1 MKRMDGW
8 GVTGWSNE
16 WTALGTDEPTEDDAP
31 QLEGYGVK
39 RTVDPGVVYAA
50 GPAMPG
56 VPAWHAR
63 RVGKGRVFEMEW
75 PEHVEPASRS
85 LLDIQASLASR
96 RKTLTADDPDLT
108 MLDAAVDGLLA
119 AAAALH
125 AKGFSLGY
133 LQPDS
138 CRCGTMRDGKP
149 FVVLPDVGFAWDKRS
164 GLMLPQ
170 WIAKPQLAQLFE
182 DGAERRNDDYL
193 AELARQKEPRDLRRR
208 NDEDAASDLADVKLV
223 ARLVA
228 AALVGADEM
237 RRWCAGKKFLTT
249 LPVKDAAPDTQAEI
263 WDKVIAPALDGHV
276 ATCEELRAKLAVYKP
291 SSHYL
296 HVPPTP
302 PWSGWPV
309 VRRVAIGAAAA
320 CVLGLLWLC
329 SDPILAWIKTTLI
342 GAPAPFCR
350 VVAKEDPLYAKLFA
364 LKDAREAARGDVSKQ
379 PAFWAQLEE
388 CRTDHA
394 ALAACGRDCLAEL
407 VDEWARQA
415 EQDGLAVRERLRSRP
430 RPTPDEIRDL
440 SAAIESI
447 RTAASE
453 AKRPAASS
461 VVKMLER
468 DLRLRGGVP
477 AEVPDKPLQ
486 KRSD

>member
-16 WTALGTDEPTEDDAP
+16 WTALGTDEPIDDDAT

-96 RKTLTADDPDLT
+96 RKTLMADDPDLA

-138 CRCGTMRDGKP
+138 CRCGTTRDGKP

-276 ATCEELRAKLAVYKP
+276 ATCEELRVKLAVYKP

-430 RPTPDEIRDL
+430 RPTPDEIRDV

-453 AKRPAASS
+453 AKRPAASF

-477 AEVPDKPLQ
+477 AEVPDKPPQ